1 LRVLHDLCEVVFSQL
16 SDGRVRGIHG
26 ISSFFPSSS
35 TRWSGLLRMV
45 FREKEKRLKEH
56 KEGKKGEEQ
65 YKAKF
70 EKSGRRTKENKN
82 AQEMKKDE
90 TQIKQ

>member
-1 LRVLHDLCEVVFSQL
+1 
-16 SDGRVRGIHG
+16 
-26 ISSFFPSSS
+26 
-35 TRWSGLLRMV
+35 MV

-56 KEGKKGEEQ
+56 KEGEKGEEQ